1 MKVIC
6 APCIQYIAVYTVY
19 ARFNQLIVI
28 IQRYDKRWLSSWHCK
43 NRQKLKNIQKF
54 SILSSKTVNSYAI
67 PWGKIVKKPIWYFL
81 LVIFFGADIGFR
93 SLTVKNDDPRN
104 SLYITIFVVSKKL
117 EYGSRVVQKS
127 NYRKQQKV
135 WRSRFEMVLSW
146 QNWQNLL
153 RQMLNS
159 EYLTKN
165 WIISTNTGSTSV
177 TQIILMLL
185 DGAWR
190 KLRKFLTRLTVTVQG
205 IYI

>member
-1 MKVIC
+1 MI
-6 APCIQYIAVYTVY
+6 
-19 ARFNQLIVI
+19 
-28 IQRYDKRWLSSWHCK
+28 
-43 NRQKLKNIQKF
+43 
-54 SILSSKTVNSYAI
+54 
-67 PWGKIVKKPIWYFL
+67 
-81 LVIFFGADIGFR
+81 FGADIGFR
-93 SLTVKNDDPRN
+93 SVTVQNDDPRN
-104 SLYITIFVVSKKL
+104 SSYITIFVVSKKL

-165 WIISTNTGSTSV
+165 WIISTNTGSTSAIR
-177 TQIILMLL
+177 IILMLL

-190 KLRKFLTRLTVTVQG
+190 KLRKFLTHLTVTEQG
-205 IYI
+205 MPSSNGC